1 MTHREYARTTQV
13 PSSWSLAQG
22 LTDASD
28 DRPDAATPIAQPVI
42 VVRRVPLTTI
52 TTNVPTPEFP
62 PSQSTRTSMTERERY
77 SPTSYNVIHS
87 RTSPILD
94 ELRLQLYARCEH
106 APHRQRRGKRR
117 ADLQVTTE
125 VARRRTRPTSTRAL
139 SSFLYTDHRHPRVLE
154 SDMPSLLYL
163 DCHHLLPKPLLHVLL
178 NLTPPPLFALLLPTP
193 SPLFPH
199 SPSS

>member
-87 RTSPILD
+87 RTFPIPN
-94 ELRLQLYARCEH
+94 ELRLQIYARC
-106 APHRQRRGKRR
+106 ARTASSAQRQTAGGPPGYNRSRPPPHS
-117 ADLQVTTE
+117 ADLYSRPVLISLHRSSPPPR
-125 VARRRTRPTSTRAL
+125 ARVRYAL
-139 SSFLYTDHRHPRVLE
+139 SSLPRL
-154 SDMPSLLYL
+154 
-163 DCHHLLPKPLLHVLL
+163 
-178 NLTPPPLFALLLPTP
+178 
-193 SPLFPH
+193 SPY
-199 SPSS
+199 SP

>member
-28 DRPDAATPIAQPVI
+28 DRPDAATPIAQPAT

-87 RTSPILD
+87 RTFPIPN
-94 ELRLQLYARCEH
+94 ELRLQIYARCARTASSAQRQMAGEPSGNNRNRP
-106 APHRQRRGKRR
+106 PHS
-117 ADLQVTTE
+117 ADLFS
-125 VARRRTRPTSTRAL
+125 RPVHL
-139 SSFLYTDHRHPRVLE
+139 SLPQSSPPSRGLG
-154 SDMPSLLYL
+154 SDMPSP
-163 DCHHLLPKPLLHVLL
+163 LPR
-178 NLTPPPLFALLLPTP
+178 LP
-193 SPLFPH
+193 
-199 SPSS
+199 PSSP